1 MEEKW
6 GWPAI
11 GIDLGARFS
20 SVAVWQHGQV
30 EILMNDQGNR
40 KTPSYVAFTGNQ
52 CLVGD
57 AAKNQS
63 DRNPANTI
71 FDAKKLLGR
80 RFSDITVQSNIKS
93 WPFKVIADPESD
105 KPKIIASYK
114 GKEKQFTAV
123 EISSMVLMKM
133 KETAEA
139 YLGTK
144 VKYAV
149 ITVPAYFNDSQR
161 QATKDAGILAGFNNV
176 RIINDPTA
184 VAIAYGFHKKL
195 DSSPLIK
202 NVLVFDLGGRT
213 LNVSVLTINKDV
225 VEFKAVSGHSQLGG
239 DGIHSNMAEI
249 FIERFKW
256 SHGYYVS
263 EKHLEGLVA
272 SCEKAKRT
280 LSTCCETAIYLYSD
294 FLGSYFS
301 SPITRARFE
310 MINEVLFKELML
322 LVEKCLRDA
331 NMERYDIDYVVLV
344 GGSTKIPK
352 VRHMLQNFFCHTTKH
367 CYDIN
372 TEEELAYGAAIHA
385 AMLSRVYGS
394 PIFPRIELHHGAAVE
409 ESFLVPGKRLRKAVQ
424 SRVQEPS
431 PSLILQDV
439 DSLLKE
445 LSFNLSNDVKYV
457 SSSATQFL
465 NLLKKIRRKPDDP
478 KLTRQV
484 SQSLKNFYPSIDKHW
499 LTIIKSIEENLLVSQ
514 HQYLEWASKEA
525 AIPLKQEEAGTTH
538 NQLVSI
544 KNKMVQKSLSQDQLR
559 SKITVID
566 EELAKLLDR
575 KSQLEVDL
583 NFVEEDLCKLTR
595 SVGAQLDLAR
605 KQSVQLACLREASNF
620 KAKAKI
626 SMDASLDSL
635 AKYFRNL

>member
-71 FDAKKLLGR
+71 F
-80 RFSDITVQSNIKS
+80 
-93 WPFKVIADPESD
+93 
-105 KPKIIASYK
+105 
-114 GKEKQFTAV
+114 
-123 EISSMVLMKM
+123 
-133 KETAEA
+133 
-139 YLGTK
+139 
-144 VKYAV
+144 
-149 ITVPAYFNDSQR
+149 
-161 QATKDAGILAGFNNV
+161 
-176 RIINDPTA
+176 
-184 VAIAYGFHKKL
+184 
-195 DSSPLIK
+195 
-202 NVLVFDLGGRT
+202 
-213 LNVSVLTINKDV
+213 
-225 VEFKAVSGHSQLGG
+225 
-239 DGIHSNMAEI
+239 
-249 FIERFKW
+249 
-256 SHGYYVS
+256 
-263 EKHLEGLVA
+263 
-272 SCEKAKRT
+272 
-280 LSTCCETAIYLYSD
+280 
-294 FLGSYFS
+294 
-301 SPITRARFE
+301 
-310 MINEVLFKELML
+310 
-322 LVEKCLRDA
+322 
-331 NMERYDIDYVVLV
+331 
-344 GGSTKIPK
+344 
-352 VRHMLQNFFCHTTKH
+352 
-367 CYDIN
+367 
-372 TEEELAYGAAIHA
+372 
-385 AMLSRVYGS
+385 
-394 PIFPRIELHHGAAVE
+394 GAAVE